1 MARVTVEDCLQNV
14 KNRFEL
20 VMLASKRARQLM
32 RGSAEP
38 KVAWENDKAT
48 VVALREIAMGYTDFS
63 DAHHAE
69 IVPRAT
75 APEIILTDADAADDT
90 DLSDISDITETD
102 TTVTVELITEIDPE
116 TTDNIENN
124 TDTTEAS
131 APETS
136 TSTSNPAESE

>member
-1 MARVTVEDCLQNV
+1 MARVTVEDCLENV

-32 RGSAEP
+32 RGSSEP

-63 DAHHAE
+63 DAHHADQLQNAA
-69 IVPRAT
+69 AT
-75 APEIILTDADAADDT
+75 DMTDTLDMTTDLDADADNAEAPAETADH
-90 DLSDISDITETD
+90 
-102 TTVTVELITEIDPE
+102 IDPVDPTAE
-116 TTDNIENN
+116 P
-124 TDTTEAS
+124 S

-136 TSTSNPAESE
+136 ASGNLSEPESE